1 MYATVKIV
9 WATLFLWPVALV
21 YMHQMHKEVGFLLYF
36 GQTFVTGHHIHKGAY
51 WDSNQP
57 VPLREFLTIYFRYYN
72 FQFIANFKYQII
84 F

>member
-36 GQTFVTGHHIHKGAY
+36 EQTFVTGHQPPSHTQGRLLGLKSTSATSRIFDNIFLGITISIHC
-51 WDSNQP
+51 
-57 VPLREFLTIYFRYYN
+57 
-72 FQFIANFKYQII
+72 
-84 F
+84 